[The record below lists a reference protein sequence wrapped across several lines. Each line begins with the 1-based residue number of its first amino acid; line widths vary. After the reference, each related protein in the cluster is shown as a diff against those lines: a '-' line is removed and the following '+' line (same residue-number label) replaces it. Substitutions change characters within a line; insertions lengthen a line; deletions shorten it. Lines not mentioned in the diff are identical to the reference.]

1 MSAPPPFCD
10 DCGWQACLQLNLCI
24 EAIAS
29 ETGQRPGDIEL
40 DVLRPLE
47 PSRPLGDAEL
57 SDLANG
63 LDRGPCSDCFGAPV
77 AAVPPIDRPQLSMPA
92 GAAKP
97 PRSNPLRQA
106 PTIDGID

>member
-40 DVLRPLE
+40 DLLRPLE
-47 PSRPLGDAEL
+47 ASRPLDDAEL
-57 SDLANG
+57 SDLATG
-63 LDRGPCSDCFGAPV
+63 LDPRPYSDCVGAPV
-77 AAVPPIDRPQLSMPA
+77 AAVPPIDRPQLSTPA

-97 PRSNPLRQA
+97 PRSQPFRQA
-106 PTIDGID
+106 PDLEDIA